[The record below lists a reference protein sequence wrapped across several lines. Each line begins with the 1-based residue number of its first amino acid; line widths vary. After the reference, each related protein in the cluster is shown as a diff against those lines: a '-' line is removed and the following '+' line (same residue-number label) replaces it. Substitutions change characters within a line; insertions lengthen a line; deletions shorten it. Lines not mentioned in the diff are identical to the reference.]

1 MTKFGEIYSQYYDL
15 LYKDKDYSGEVDYVD
30 SLIKRQLPEAKNLL
44 DLGCGTGRHAEV
56 FCDKGYVVHGVDLSE
71 SMLEKAKERSN
82 GKEDRLSFSHS
93 DVTKLC
99 LDKKFDAIVALFH
112 VVSYQ
117 LSNESLEKTFEAV
130 SRHLNDGGVFLFD
143 FWYGPAVLTE
153 LPSTRIK
160 RLEDEH
166 LKVIRIAEPEIH
178 CQKNVVDVNYEIF
191 IKTKKTSELTERKEL
206 HQMRFLFDTEIEMV
220 CKKAGL
226 NIMEKCKWMSDS
238 QPDLNSWNAVW
249 IVKK

>member
-112 VVSYQ
+112 VLSYQ

-130 SRHLNDGGVFLFD
+130 SLYLNGGGVFLFD
-143 FWYGPAVLTE
+143 FWYGPAV
-153 LPSTRIK
+153 
-160 RLEDEH
+160 
-166 LKVIRIAEPEIH
+166 
-178 CQKNVVDVNYEIF
+178 
-191 IKTKKTSELTERKEL
+191 
-206 HQMRFLFDTEIEMV
+206 
-220 CKKAGL
+220 
-226 NIMEKCKWMSDS
+226 
-238 QPDLNSWNAVW
+238 
-249 IVKK
+249 